1 QFGGVRLAMT
11 ADQHRRL
18 DLHARRTQL
27 LRLASIMS
35 LFVDRHQFYRLSAF
49 APAGGGTHH
58 PHVRRPHRPHRNRLS
73 CVRPPSARSNCR
85 ATAYVHRQTPRQAA
99 CRGQTPHLPAAE
111 RTPSFQ
117 LSTAPLEGC
126 FERFRACP
134 AASHWVT
141 WGHRHPRGSGG
152 TPYSACCGRGH
163 EPRTRFSSTRD
174 RLDLCPACH
183 YPVTTRG
190 PMEPACCRPF
200 GAPGLSTE
208 VPRLTGKEPAA
219 PKLFASWLA
228 LLSWPTTR
236 NSSALVA
243 DDPPDRT
250 TTRGFIMPG
259 ETMAPTAP
267 RF

>member
-1 QFGGVRLAMT
+1 MSGDHTGPIETGCRASGLPPLVAI
-11 ADQHRRL
+11 AVP
-18 DLHARRTQL
+18 RRTYTAKP
-27 LRLASIMS
+27 LARP
-35 LFVDRHQFYRLSAF
+35 LAV
-49 APAGGGTHH
+49 G
-58 PHVRRPHRPHRNRLS
+58 RRRI
-73 CVRPPSARSNCR
+73 CRPPK
-85 ATAYVHRQTPRQAA
+85 
-99 CRGQTPHLPAAE
+99 GHLPFSC
-111 RTPSFQ
+111 RQP
-117 LSTAPLEGC
+117 PPEGR

-152 TPYSACCGRGH
+152 TPYSACCRRGH

-183 YPVTTRG
+183 YPVVTRG